1 MLSSGQKLITAKMV
15 LLVLSLAVLLFY
27 IYTPVYAQGLDFSLN
42 LSYPQ
47 TFYRSDLAQ
56 KEGLSMAF
64 LTAPL
69 LERKPQLQKE
79 VKIDYDLGWVE
90 LSIKAGNYE
99 IGQDLVLDL
108 PDYVSQVSASQ
119 TQNFW
124 SNEQG
129 KTMEVSEQSD
139 RKDLLGFEI
148 PVKFPK
154 AISKIVGEGGPG
166 LKVNGY
172 KRISFAGR
180 SQWQDGFTNTA
191 TSRQSKFPSLEMEQD
206 SRFTITGT
214 IGSKITVKVDQDSK
228 RMSDLENNIQL
239 RYNGEE
245 DEVIKSIELGNTSW
259 SIPGLAGY
267 TGTIKGLFGAKAT
280 AQVGGLDMTV
290 VASQEKGSTEKA
302 VFQAGAQVAPITI
315 RDWDFLRWTYFYLGR
330 SKDLDSSHTVN
341 DFNKGDSIIDT
352 SLVVFENTAGS
363 GSTDLFGC
371 AYVDPSDSTAQ
382 YPDGTYPR
390 KFHLVPDSTYR
401 WGVTPDST
409 NFWIKFNRGFDKVAI
424 VAVRYKKIP
433 VGDHNSIIE
442 VGHLPTKIGNDTTY
456 TLKLIKAENPKPSF
470 ITWAYEWKNVYN
482 LQGRDINKEGFEL
495 KIYKG
500 SGADIEADKDYDS
513 SGAYITILGLDSLN
527 LKGEPIPDGLV
538 DKVDTKINFHEG
550 LLIFP
555 MKKPFAYE
563 GLSVKVPAIYDS
575 SNSNDRQIASQYY
588 IYVKSASRS
597 TEYPLGRTNI
607 IEGSEV
613 VTLNGERLTRGVDYN
628 IIYEIGQITFTND
641 KVLDP
646 TANLTIDYEYAPLF
660 MLEKKTLF
668 GLNTNYDMGNLKM
681 GLSALY
687 KSEKTGED
695 RPRVGQEPTRNF
707 IWDGNLSFSSSP
719 LVMTRLIDALP
730 LVETDAPS
738 NLTFSAEVAQSLPN
752 PNIKNDAFID
762 DFEGS
767 LEYTDLGI
775 RRATWTL
782 SSAPIARELTQRGR
796 MIWYNPYDRYLI
808 KDIWP
813 NIETTTENDRINI
826 LVLKLDADSAH
837 IPANGSFDSNANVWN
852 GIMRSLPSGSYDQS
866 KTEFLEIWLN
876 GDKGKIHIDLGQVN
890 EDIDN
895 NGILDTEDST
905 RNGWKDGIL
914 QDDEDKGLDHWWDD
928 EEKLKLHSSLP
939 DPSGDNW
946 YYDPN
951 VNKNDYSHINGTEKN
966 ASDPDRGRYPD
977 TEDLNRNDVLDV
989 SNSYFEFNID
999 LVSDAPTERSG
1010 QNWKLYRIPLKGGTN
1025 YDTDTVGTPDWSD
1038 IRFARVWVEDCDSI
1052 RIASLQLVGNRWISS
1067 GTSPTNLD
1075 GSATG
1080 DSGTFRIFVMNTHEN
1095 PEYNPPPG
1103 VAGEVDKNTG
1113 VRQKEQSLVLKY
1125 ENLKPGY
1132 YGAAYR
1138 TLYQVEDY
1146 TNYKDIKMYVH
1157 GPDVHI
1163 PSDTAGLKFFFRIGT
1178 DSLNFYEYHTNLHS
1192 EWDERNYVLIN
1203 FEEITGIKSRMLQ
1216 EPPDSGGYDVTQGH
1230 YRIRGKPTL
1239 SQVKWFS
1246 MGVENDTLS
1255 TEVKSGEVWVD
1266 ELRVTDIRKNP
1277 GWAIRSSV
1285 SANFADLLSVSLSL
1299 NKTDSEFHDLV
1310 KNRGSGVNSTGTS
1323 FGTSINLEKFIPPS
1337 WGLKLPFSYSW
1348 SKNLAAPRLKVGSDI
1363 VLPTE
1368 QRDQE
1373 RTESTNESFSFNPSF
1388 KKNTK
1393 NWITNW
1399 TLNRISTRMSYGE
1412 QKGRS
1417 PATPVSNS
1425 SNYQITGGY
1434 DLTPP
1439 SKLSFGP
1446 LTWSKKVFLLN
1457 KLSQTRFY
1465 YLPTTLSFDGRVNRL
1480 KSYSMND
1487 FGSVTSIYTRDFD
1500 GGMNLGFSPFS
1511 NLPLSYTWRTN
1522 RDIRDDNQIK
1532 FSLNPKKMRLGI
1544 ERTNRKSFG
1553 ASYSPKIFSFLD
1565 HRFSFNSNYN
1575 ENCDPL
1581 QFTDHTR
1588 SVTNDNTKS
1597 ASFTLRWQKLL
1608 EEVSLEDKPKSAS
1621 DDKKETKGGPLGWIR
1636 KKIGFLSK
1644 RINPLQGSVSRNK
1657 SFTRS
1662 GLLDR
1667 PSFSYQLGFTDDPG
1681 VRMKPT
1687 TSGTLND
1694 ALTTRDNYSLR
1705 SGIAIL
1711 STNLDVSY
1719 SETITDTRNPNAR
1732 TENRSKTFPE
1742 LSFSWNNI
1750 NKFKFLNKYV
1760 SSLGFRFGYSKK
1772 VGTTKDKLVDAE
1784 KSRNTSTSFNPLAS
1798 FSLVWKNG
1806 IRTNLGID
1814 KSQNKNEDLGFQGGN
1829 RTTTVDSDQAITLN
1843 NSYSFRA
1850 PQGIKFP
1857 LLKKIKFESNLSLSL
1872 DISYRMHK
1880 QRKSTEDN
1888 PSNLI
1893 QHRTELTISP
1903 SAGYNLSSQVQAGL
1917 SGKWGDTNDK
1927 ITKIKSHTREL
1938 GIWFEIRF

>member
-1 MLSSGQKLITAKMV
+1 MSSSGQKLITAKMV
-15 LLVLSLAVLLFY
+15 LLVLSLAVLLFH
-27 IYTPVYAQGLDFSLN
+27 IPTPVYAQGLDFSLN
-42 LSYPQ
+42 LSYPEA
-47 TFYRSDLAQ
+47 FYQSDLAQ
-56 KEGLSMAF
+56 TKGLSMAF
-64 LTAPL
+64 PTAPL

-90 LSIKAGNYE
+90 LSTKAGNYE

-119 TQNFW
+119 TQEIW
-124 SNEQG
+124 SSEQG
-129 KTMEVSEQSD
+129 KTMEVSEQSG

-154 AISKIVGEGGPG
+154 LISKIVGEGVPG

-214 IGSKITVKVDQDSK
+214 IGSNIIVKVDQDSK

-245 DEVIKSIELGNTSW
+245 DEIIKSIELGNTSW

-267 TGTIKGLFGAKAT
+267 SGTIKGLFGAKAT

-290 VASQEKGSTEKA
+290 VASQEKGSTEKV
-302 VFQAGAQVAPITI
+302 VFQAGAEVTPITI
-315 RDWDFLRWTYFYLGR
+315 RDWDFLRWRYFYLGR

-341 DFNKGDSIIDT
+341 DFNKGDSIVDT
-352 SLVVFENTAGS
+352 SLAVFVNSS
-363 GSTDLFGC
+363 GKFANTDLFGYAC
-371 AYVDPSDSTAQ
+371 VNPESTAE
-382 YPDGTYPR
+382 YPNEFYSG
-390 KFHLVPDSTYR
+390 KFELVPDSTYR
-401 WGVTPDST
+401 WGITQDST
-409 NFWIKFNRGFDKVAI
+409 NFWIKFSYSREEAAI

-433 VGDHNSIIE
+433 AGYPDSIIE
-442 VGHLPTKIGNDTTY
+442 VGHLPSNVPGDTAY
-456 TLKLIKAENPKPSF
+456 LLKLIKAENPRPSF

-482 LQGRDINKEGFEL
+482 LQGRDIDKEGFEL
-495 KIYKG
+495 RIYKG
-500 SGADIEADKDYDS
+500 SGTDIEADKDYDS
-513 SGAYITILGLDSLN
+513 SGTRYITILGLDSLN
-527 LKGEPIPDGLV
+527 LKNELIPDGLV
-538 DKVDTKINFHEG
+538 DIVDTKINFHEG

-555 MKKPFAYE
+555 TKKPFAYK
-563 GLSVKVPAIYDS
+563 GLDVKVPAIYDS
-575 SNSNDRQIASQYY
+575 SNSNDRRDASQYY
-588 IYVKSASRS
+588 IYSKSASRS
-597 TEYPLGRTNI
+597 TQYSLGRTNI

-613 VTLNGERLTRGVDYN
+613 VTLNGQRLTRGVDYN

-668 GLNTNYDMGNLKM
+668 GLNTNYGMGNLKM

-707 IWDGNLSFSSSP
+707 IWDGNLQFNLSP
-719 LVMTRLIDALP
+719 LVMTKLADALP

-767 LEYTDLGI
+767 LEYTDLGV
-775 RRATWTL
+775 RRGTWTL
-782 SSAPIARELTQRGR
+782 SSIPTGRDLIQRGR
-796 MIWYNPYDRYLI
+796 MTWYNPYDCYLI

-826 LVLKLDADSAH
+826 LVLRLDADSPH
-837 IPANGSFDSNANVWN
+837 IPANGSFDPSAKVWN
-852 GIMRSLPSGSYDQS
+852 GVMRALPLGSADQS

-876 GDKGKIHIDLGQVN
+876 GDKGKIHIDLGQVS

-905 RNGWKDGIL
+905 RNGFKDGIL

-928 EEKLKLHSSLP
+928 EERSKLHDSLP

-951 VNKNDYSHINGTEKN
+951 VNKNDCSHINGTQGN

-989 SNSYFEFNID
+989 SNNYFEFNID
-999 LVSDAPTERSG
+999 LVSDAPTEVSG
-1010 QNWKLYRIPLKGGTN
+1010 QNWKLYRIPLKGGGN
-1025 YDTDTVGTPDWSD
+1025 YDAVGTPDWSD

-1052 RIASLQLVGNRWISS
+1052 RIASLQLVGNRWRSS
-1067 GTSPTNLD
+1067 GTALVKPDS
-1075 GSATG
+1075 SQTG
-1080 DSGTFRIFVMNTHEN
+1080 DGGTFRIFVINTHEN
-1095 PEYNPPPG
+1095 PEYSPPPG

-1132 YGAAYR
+1132 YGTAYR
-1138 TLYQVEDY
+1138 TLYRVEDY

-1157 GPDVHI
+1157 GPDVHT
-1163 PSDTAGLKFFFRIGT
+1163 PGDTAGLKFFFRLGT
-1178 DSLNFYEYHTNLHS
+1178 DSLNYYEYHTDLDSGWN
-1192 EWDERNYVLIN
+1192 ERNYVAIN
-1203 FEEITGIKSRMLQ
+1203 FEEITGIKSYMLQ
-1216 EPPDSGGYDVTQGH
+1216 EPPDSGGYGVTQGH

-1239 SQVKWFS
+1239 SAVKWFS
-1246 MGVENDTLS
+1246 MGVENDTSS
-1255 TEVKSGEVWVD
+1255 TEAKSGEVWVD
-1266 ELRVTDIRKNP
+1266 ELRVTNVRKNP

-1285 SANFADLLSVSLSL
+1285 SANFADLLSVSLDL
-1299 NKTDSEFHDLV
+1299 NKTDSEFHDLRT
-1310 KNRGSGVNSTGTS
+1310 NRGSGVNSTGTS
-1323 FGTSINLEKFIPPS
+1323 FSTSINLEKFLSPS

-1348 SKNLAAPRLKVGSDI
+1348 SKNLSVPRLKVGSDI

-1373 RTESTNESFSFNPSF
+1373 KTESVNESFSFSPSF

-1399 TLNRISTRMSYGE
+1399 TLNRISTRMSYSK

-1417 PATPVSNS
+1417 PATPVLNS
-1425 SNYQITGGY
+1425 SNYQVAGGY

-1439 SKLSFGP
+1439 SKLSFSP

-1457 KLSQTRFY
+1457 KLSQTKFY
-1465 YLPTTLSFDGRVNRL
+1465 YLPTTLNFDGSVNRL
-1480 KSYSMND
+1480 KAYSLND
-1487 FGSVTSIYTRDFD
+1487 FGSATSVYTRDFD
-1500 GGMNLGFSPFS
+1500 GGMNLAFSPFS

-1532 FSLNPKKMRLGI
+1532 FSLNPSKMRLGI
-1544 ERTNRKSFG
+1544 ERTNRKSFN

-1565 HRFSFNSNYN
+1565 HRFSFSSNYN

-1581 QFTDHTR
+1581 QFTDGTR
-1588 SVTNDNTKS
+1588 SVTNDNTRS

-1608 EEVSLEDKPKSAS
+1608 EKVSLEDKPKSAS
-1621 DDKKETKGGPLGWIR
+1621 ADKKEAKGEPLSWIR

-1657 SFTRS
+1657 SFARS

-1667 PSFSYQLGFTDDPG
+1667 PSFRYQLGFTDDPG
-1681 VRMKPT
+1681 VGMKPT
-1687 TSGTLND
+1687 TSGTVND
-1694 ALTTRDNYSLR
+1694 ALTTRDNYDLR

-1711 STNLDVSY
+1711 STNLDVGY
-1719 SETITDTRNPNAR
+1719 SETITDTRNPNAH

-1742 LSFSWNNI
+1742 LSFGWNNI

-1760 SSLGFRFGYSKK
+1760 SSLGFRFGYSRK
-1772 VGTTKDKLVDAE
+1772 VGTTNDKLVDATRS
-1784 KSRNTSTSFNPLAS
+1784 KNTSISFNPLAS

-1829 RTTTVDSDQAITLN
+1829 RTTTVDSDQTITLN

-1872 DISYRMHK
+1872 DINHRTHK
-1880 QRKSTEDN
+1880 QRKSTKDN

-1903 SAGYNLSSQVQAGL
+1903 RAGYNLSSQVQAGL
-1917 SGKWGDTNDK
+1917 SGTWVDTNDK
-1927 ITKIKSHTREL
+1927 ITRIKSHTRQL